1 MKEKTVS
8 VGDKVEITTGEKIW
22 EGTVL
27 ESYEPEVILLKLESG
42 YNIGIRQ
49 NEIKDVKIKKS
60 NQENKIK
67 ITQSQNNQSL
77 PNVAMIITGGTISSR
92 LDPKTGGVIST
103 DAEEIL
109 NIAPEI
115 QEICNITRIE
125 KPFMKWSENMCYKD
139 WKKLAETAE
148 NLLNDDSISGIII
161 SHGTDF
167 LHYTSSA
174 LSFFL
179 GKLNKPVALT
189 YSQRS
194 IDRGSTDAALNLICA
209 AKFAVSDI
217 AEVAIVGHKDLND
230 EYCLAM
236 PGTKVRKMHSSRRDT
251 FKVINSKPFAE
262 ISKKDLHSNGD
273 PSAGFK
279 ILSNFN
285 PRNSEKVKIDNKFED
300 RIALIQITPGQE
312 PNILDWYAQMGYKG
326 IILELTGLGH
336 VPSQQAESN
345 WLPTIKR
352 LTDKGLVIC
361 GAPQTIYGRLNPN
374 VYSAGRD
381 LQKTGLI
388 FLDDMLPETAFVKLG
403 WVLGH
408 SSWIRDGKVQQK
420 MLENFSHELNDK
432 LEF

>member
-1 MKEKTVS
+1 MVEIKEIN
-8 VGDKVEITTGEKIW
+8 VGDKVSLRTSDKTW
-22 EGTVL
+22 EGSVL
-27 ESYEPEVILLKLESG
+27 ESYDSETILLKLNSG
-42 YNIGIRQ
+42 YNIGIKEK
-49 NEIKDVKIKKS
+49 EILDMKILEHAKLS
-60 NQENKIK
+60 ETKI
-67 ITQSQNNQSL
+67 IHTQKNPKL

-92 LDPKTGGVIST
+92 LDPKTGGVIYT

-139 WKKLAETAE
+139 WKKIAETTE

-209 AKFAVSDI
+209 AKFAISDI

-236 PGTKVRKMHSSRRDT
+236 PGTKVRKMHTSRRNA
-251 FKVINSKPFAE
+251 FKIINSEPFAE
-262 ISKKDLHSNGD
+262 ISKKE
-273 PSAGFK
+273 FK
-279 ILSNFN
+279 ILKEFN
-285 PRNSEKVKIDNKFED
+285 ARDNKKRIQTDTKFEH
-300 RIALIQITPGQE
+300 RIALIHITPGQD
-312 PNILDWYAQMGYKG
+312 PNILEWYAHMGYKG
-326 IILELTGLGH
+326 IILELSGLGH
-336 VPSQQAESN
+336 VPSQQAENN

-352 LTDKGLVIC
+352 LIENGITIC
-361 GAPQTIYGRLNPN
+361 GTPQTIYGRLNPN

-388 FLDDMLPETAFVKLG
+388 FLEDMLPETAFVKLG

-408 SSWIRDGKVQQK
+408 PSWVRDKKVEQK
-420 MLENFSHELNDK
+420 MLENFSGEFNDK
-432 LEF
+432 LGL

>member
-8 VGDKVEITTGEKIW
+8 IGDKVEITTDEKIW
-22 EGTVL
+22 EGTIL
-27 ESYEPEVILLKLESG
+27 ESYEPEVILLKLDSG
-42 YNIGIRQ
+42 YNIGIKQ
-49 NEIKDVKIKKS
+49 KDINDIKIKKTS
-60 NQENKIK
+60 QENKIK
-67 ITQSQNNQSL
+67 IIQSQNNQSL

-115 QEICNITRIE
+115 QDICNISRIE
-125 KPFMKWSENMCYKD
+125 KPFMKWSENMSYKD

-251 FKVINSKPFAE
+251 FKIINSKPFAE
-262 ISKKDLHSNGD
+262 ISKKE
-273 PSAGFK
+273 FK
-279 ILSNFN
+279 ILSDFN
-285 PRNSEKVKIDNKFED
+285 ARNNEKVKIDNKFED

-312 PNILDWYAQMGYKG
+312 PNILDWYAQMNYKG
-326 IILELTGLGH
+326 IVLELTGLGH

-345 WLPTIKR
+345 WLPAIKR
-352 LTDKGLVIC
+352 LTDNGLVIC

-388 FLDDMLPETAFVKLG
+388 FLEDMLSETAFVKLG

-408 SSWIRDGKVQQK
+408 SSWVRDGKIRAK
-420 MLENFSHELNDK
+420 MLENFAHELNDK
-432 LEF
+432 LEFEF

>member
-1 MKEKTVS
+1 MAMKEKTIS
-8 VGDKVEITTGEKIW
+8 VGDKVEIKTEQKTW

-27 ESYEPEVILLKLESG
+27 ESYEPEVILLKLDSG

-49 NEIKDVKIKKS
+49 NEIEDVKIKKLAP
-60 NQENKIK
+60 ENKIK
-67 ITQSQNNQSL
+67 ILQSQNNQSL

-251 FKVINSKPFAE
+251 FKVVNSKPFAE
-262 ISKKDLHSNGD
+262 ISKKE
-273 PSAGFK
+273 FK

-285 PRNSEKVKIDNKFED
+285 ARNSEKIKIDNKFED

-361 GAPQTIYGRLNPN
+361 GALQTIYGRLNPN

-388 FLDDMLPETAFVKLG
+388 FLEDMLPETAFAKLG

-408 SSWIRDGKVQQK
+408 PSWIRDGKVQQK
-420 MLENFSHELNDK
+420 MLENFAHELNDR